1 MNVLH
6 HEIGKIP
13 LEDTAEISRRVA
25 DRVKDDA
32 IEKLES
38 VGQTQLQCAFD
49 DRTDKRLKAGV
60 RVGDL
65 QPVARADHT
74 DGQHPGRMNNFNR
87 SVDRIAA
94 DNFLVWMVFLP
105 LRREIE
111 GK

>member
-25 DRVKDDA
+25 DRVENDA
-32 IEKLES
+32 VEKLEFL
-38 VGQTQLQCAFD
+38 GQAQLQRALN
-49 DRTDKRLKAGV
+49 DRADERLEAGV

-65 QPVARADHT
+65 QLVARADDT
-74 DGQHPGRMNNFNR
+74 DRQHPGRMNDFNR
-87 SVDRIAA
+87 SIDRIAA

-111 GK
+111 